1 MQGRTCRAAT
11 LCLGMLAVVSLVTH
25 GLMREWRD
33 SSLLRVVTWNI
44 AAINNNPFEYWIT
57 HEDPDYNKLM
67 ANVQEFIDHPDVRDV
82 SVSTV
87 FTPEMFEEL
96 KSLME
101 ARGWKGVKET
111 EEFWKSDYINRK
123 IISGFMRDASLG
135 SKRLASMPDR
145 VTNTINTV
153 DEGVVNRPTVINCF
167 AGDMTTTAKWWKEW
181 KSFMFDRKLQLP
193 SSGGGSRA
201 AVPADMLV
209 PIKKSKYPA
218 ITEAEEAA
226 SIPLQ
231 TLCQAIFDAILVHI
245 VNTVS
250 AHGKWQ
256 VLQQQMCDA
265 LNRHKDE
272 RTLSILAD
280 TYADGDVIFIQEA
293 AGMFTRKAAATQLG
307 LRYII
312 LKSASLDG
320 KRDQNSVL
328 MLRRSLFDEALVKEY
343 TNEVMKTFEGK
354 KVPIANG
361 DLLVM
366 TAEDSMR
373 HKYIFAS
380 FHGDTNGLATLPV
393 FAAVDQFART
403 KPDHTLIF
411 GLDANTHEHFQ
422 PGVTQG
428 MLEFVEDFSSKGY
441 LSCWGDHPDPTS
453 HTTFNARTFLQAQLQ
468 KAAKENEKVSK
479 GDKNPKDFIIFPQ
492 AAYKPLSVSKDN
504 TGHRKYIE
512 DMVFPTLEFPSDH
525 GIVSSTLQRLEQPRP
540 L

>member
-1 MQGRTCRAAT
+1 
-11 LCLGMLAVVSLVTH
+11 
-25 GLMREWRD
+25 
-33 SSLLRVVTWNI
+33 
-44 AAINNNPFEYWIT
+44 
-57 HEDPDYNKLM
+57 
-67 ANVQEFIDHPDVRDV
+67 
-82 SVSTV
+82 
-87 FTPEMFEEL
+87 
-96 KSLME
+96 
-101 ARGWKGVKET
+101 
-111 EEFWKSDYINRK
+111 
-123 IISGFMRDASLG
+123 
-135 SKRLASMPDR
+135 
-145 VTNTINTV
+145 
-153 DEGVVNRPTVINCF
+153 
-167 AGDMTTTAKWWKEW
+167 
-181 KSFMFDRKLQLP
+181 
-193 SSGGGSRA
+193 
-201 AVPADMLV
+201 
-209 PIKKSKYPA
+209 
-218 ITEAEEAA
+218 
-226 SIPLQ
+226 
-231 TLCQAIFDAILVHI
+231 
-245 VNTVS
+245 
-250 AHGKWQ
+250 
-256 VLQQQMCDA
+256 MCDA